1 MNSPFKSYDKKG
13 NLRKKNIG
21 IPIQEEPYEESLN
34 NEDVDSL
41 SQVFSGLNV
50 LSKREKIAIDV
61 LSSLYLNYPVNEPD
75 ETNEANL
82 SQLVSEE
89 QAVGM
94 PVTNNTDTKSLL
106 KNLLICLTR
115 LPLVVL
121 SMIQEKSPVI
131 LNSLKIQFINL
142 LRLICIIILTLS
154 QSVLG
159 MTVLVLFMCAIYQT
173 KWGYATI
180 QFCLAAFLYI
190 YKSFPANLGIDLAI
204 EQLKNYSL
212 AWLALIMHG
221 PVAQFVSWAT
231 NILSSISTSAETIA
245 QAAKTTQI
253 AAETVVAASESV
265 QLMTNNIPNQLI
277 MALNSQEGRLAIKQ
291 ALESSAILGGLALA
305 WENQEIFYDQQLLPE
320 LNRIGNVIT
329 SSSNSIE
336 DVKLITQDISEDVKG
351 IKELVIQDLNIIN
364 KLIKTIENNKQSSAD
379 ELKEILKLVQQNL
392 QTTDLGRLINANG
405 LTPDTIVGF
414 LSATQQ
420 NLARLMGKKQLLLTN
435 AGGTLKKKRNTKKC
449 SKKYKRGKKKRKSK
463 KYYRSYR

>member
-1 MNSPFKSYDKKG
+1 MNNTSLFKSYDKKG
-13 NLRKKNIG
+13 NLRIKKID
-21 IPIQEEPYEESLN
+21 IPIQEPYESL

-41 SQVFSGLNV
+41 TQAFSGLNV

-61 LSSLYLNYPVNEPD
+61 LSSLYLNYPASEPD
-75 ETNEANL
+75 ETNEVNL

-89 QAVGM
+89 QAASI

-115 LPLVVL
+115 LPLVIL
-121 SMIQEKSPVI
+121 SMIQEKSPTI

-142 LRLICIIILTLS
+142 IRLICIIILTLS

-173 KWGYATI
+173 QWGSATI
-180 QFCLAAFLYI
+180 QFCLVTFIYL
-190 YKSFPANLGIDLAI
+190 YKSFPANLGIDWAI

-253 AAETVVAASESV
+253 AAETAIAASNSV
-265 QLMTNNIPNQLI
+265 QMNIPNQLI
-277 MALNSQEGRLAIKQ
+277 MALNSPEGKLAIKQ

-329 SSSNSIE
+329 SSSNNIE

-351 IKELVIQDLNIIN
+351 IKQLVIQDLNYIN
-364 KLIKTIENNKQSSAD
+364 KLMQTIENNKDLSSN
-379 ELKEILKLVQQNL
+379 EFKEILKLVKQNL

-435 AGGTLKKKRNTKKC
+435 AGGTFKKIKRSRNTRKKS
-449 SKKYKRGKKKRKSK
+449 SKKSKKSKKKSK

>member
-13 NLRKKNIG
+13 DLRIKNIG
-21 IPIQEEPYEESLN
+21 IPIQEPYEESLN
-34 NEDVDSL
+34 EDIDEL
-41 SQVFSGLNV
+41 TQAFSGLNV

-61 LSSLYLNYPVNEPD
+61 LSSLYLNYPASEPD

-89 QAVGM
+89 QAASI

-115 LPLVVL
+115 LPLTVL
-121 SMIQEKSPVI
+121 SMIQEKSPTV
-131 LNSLKIQFINL
+131 LKSLKTQFINL
-142 LRLICIIILTLS
+142 LRLICIIILSLS

-159 MTVLVLFMCAIYQT
+159 MAVLFLFVCALYQT

-180 QFCLAAFLYI
+180 RFCLAAFIYL
-190 YKSFPANLGIDLAI
+190 YKSFPANLGIDWAI
-204 EQLKNYSL
+204 EQLKNYAL

-231 NILSSISTSAETIA
+231 NILSSISTSTETIV

-253 AAETVVAASESV
+253 AAETAIAVSNSV
-265 QLMTNNIPNQLI
+265 QMNIPNQLI
-277 MALNSQEGRLAIKQ
+277 MALNSPEGRLAIKQ

-329 SSSNSIE
+329 SSTNSIE
-336 DVKLITQDISEDVKG
+336 DVKLITQDMSEDVKG
-351 IKELVIQDLNIIN
+351 IKQLVIQDLNTIN
-364 KLIKTIENNKQSSAD
+364 KLIQTIENNKDLSSN
-379 ELKEILKLVQQNL
+379 EFKEILKLVQQNL

-435 AGGTLKKKRNTKKC
+435 EGGTLKKRRNTTLKKNKRS
-449 SKKYKRGKKKRKSK
+449 SKKSKKGNKKSK
-463 KYYRSYR
+463 RKYYRSYR

>member
-1 MNSPFKSYDKKG
+1 MNSLFKSYDKKS
-13 NLRKKNIG
+13 NLRKKKIG
-21 IPIQEEPYEESLN
+21 LPIQEEPYDESLN
-34 NEDVDSL
+34 TEDVDSL
-41 SQVFSGLNV
+41 SQAFSGLNV
-50 LSKREKIAIDV
+50 LSNREKIAIDV
-61 LSSLYLNYPVNEPD
+61 LSSLYLNYPASEPD

-89 QAVGM
+89 QITRI

-115 LPLVVL
+115 LPLVIL
-121 SMIQEKSPVI
+121 SMIQEKSPEI

-142 LRLICIIILTLS
+142 IRLICIIILTLS

-159 MTVLVLFMCAIYQT
+159 MTVLFLFMCVIYQT
-173 KWGYATI
+173 QWGFATI
-180 QFCLAAFLYI
+180 QFCLVTFIYL
-190 YKSFPANLGIDLAI
+190 YKSFPANLGFDWAI

-212 AWLALIMHG
+212 AWLALIIHG
-221 PVAQFVSWAT
+221 PIAQFVSWAT

-253 AAETVVAASESV
+253 AAETAIAASNSA
-265 QLMTNNIPNQLI
+265 QMNIPNQLI
-277 MALNSQEGRLAIKQ
+277 MALNSPEGRLAIKQ

-336 DVKLITQDISEDVKG
+336 DVKLITQDIREDVKATNQ
-351 IKELVIQDLNIIN
+351 LVIQDLNSIN
-364 KLIKTIENNKQSSAD
+364 KLIQTIENNKQSSSE

-392 QTTDLGRLINANG
+392 QTTDLGRLISANG
-405 LTPDTIVGF
+405 LTPDTIIGF
-414 LSATQQ
+414 LTATQQ
-420 NLARLMGKKQLLLTN
+420 NLARLMGKRQLLLTN
-435 AGGTLKKKRNTKKC
+435 AGGTLKFKKRNTRNKKS
-449 SKKYKRGKKKRKSK
+449 SKKSKSKRK
-463 KYYRSYR
+463 KYYR